1 MLLKIKTIVKVLK
14 RYSRGLETLAKCSD
28 DESDKNRYL
37 FDKQVFDET
46 VRFFERKE

>member
-1 MLLKIKTIVKVLK
+1 MKTETIVKVLR

-46 VRFFERKE
+46 MELITKNK